1 MLHQPAGLH
10 AHMLGV
16 GVPADV
22 PHLVQGDIGI
32 LPAADETD
40 RFPLEQDL
48 ALVPVVFA
56 PHDGEVDAVV
66 LQRPETVTA
75 VVGGDSEGDVRALS
89 RVGRQNLRQ
98 KPPRRRKPRPKPSP
112 TWNRT

>member
-1 MLHQPAGLH
+1 
-10 AHMLGV
+10 MLGV

-56 PHDGEVDAVV
+56 PHDGEVEFAVLQLFDAVA
-66 LQRPETVTA
+66 A
-75 VVGGDSEGDVRALS
+75 VVSGDFEGDVRVLG
-89 RVGRQNLRQ
+89 RVGGQHLRQ
-98 KPPRRRKPRPKPSP
+98 AVFGVVDGRLNAQGAADGVFSQL
-112 TWNRT
+112 